1 METREFDAWQESWVL
16 ATEARKNMDKAY
28 EELEKAL
35 RDEQVKWKANCD
47 SIKSQ
52 YNRNFAIPMGTGRI
66 VCNNSLKI
74 SLDNSR

>member
-1 METREFDAWQESWVL
+1 MTTREFDAWQESWVL

-35 RDEQVKWKANCD
+35 QDEQVKWKASCD

-52 YNRNFAIPMGTGRI
+52 YNRNLAIPMGTGRI
-66 VCNNSLKI
+66 VCNNSFK
-74 SLDNSR
+74 DFT

>member
-1 METREFDAWQESWVL
+1 MATREFDAWQESWVL

-35 RDEQVKWKANCD
+35 RVEQVKWQANCD

-52 YNRNFAIPMGTGRI
+52 YNRNLAIPMGTGHI